1 VPGSGSNASRGQIRR
16 GGAKVLS
23 GKEGLTYTELKKGL
37 KSLGYTPPII
47 VPRDIWD
54 KRVRPKPGR
63 VWDGSSHAAVGA
75 RAYLIMLVLVV
86 VVGGGGGVFG
96 SPKGFGRTI

>member
-1 VPGSGSNASRGQIRR
+1 MPGSGSNASRGQIRR

-86 VVGGGGGVFG
+86 VVVGGGGVFG
-96 SPKGFGRTI
+96 SRKGFGHTI